1 MKIINNFNIKLT
13 LLATV
18 IMVFSCESLDTENI
32 SNPTQAQVLSSG
44 SDLPGFVSGGFI
56 TWWQANHIERPA
68 MALMIGG
75 DAVSCSW
82 GNFGMRRWGNEP
94 RETLNNSSS
103 ESPDYID
110 VLNEPWGRNHSAQF
124 TANSVITA
132 LESGVSTGFAESDIS
147 LEASAYLLR
156 GLARGYLA
164 LLFDKAFLTDQDTD
178 LGGVRETEPAS
189 YTDMLAGSLAD
200 LDKAIALGNA
210 NSFTIAS
217 GSLFNGLEGDQDWV
231 VEMASSYAARFLAQ
245 TPRTM
250 AENAAVDWT
259 AVKNYAS
266 NGLTSNF
273 APIANG
279 VQWYSY
285 QWASTAT
292 YGGTWAR
299 VDMRI
304 MNALD
309 PSQPTRYPLDG
320 SAPAA
325 TVSNDNRLETDFTEV
340 SNAFSQ
346 ARGLWFFGTHQ
357 HDRSSDPTYIDV
369 PDTQGPM
376 PVFVVADNQML
387 LAEAHLRLGDLGS
400 AAAILNDAA
409 NTRKAR
415 GGLADVDAGDATEIE
430 DAIWYER
437 FVEIL
442 NTAPGG
448 QFFDRRRM
456 ADRVDPDALDGLGG
470 LQRGTPAH
478 LPMPAPELELLQ
490 RDVYTFGGSS
500 DAGGI
505 GSGN

>member
-1 MKIINNFNIKLT
+1 MKIIDKFSSKLA
-13 LLATV
+13 LLTAV
-18 IMVFSCESLDTENI
+18 VMIFSCESLDTENI
-32 SNPTQAQVLSSG
+32 SNPTQDQVLSSG
-44 SDLPGFVSGGFI
+44 SDLPGFLAGGFL

-68 MALMIGG
+68 MALMVGG

-94 RETLNNSSS
+94 REQLNNSSS

-110 VLNEPWGRNHSAQF
+110 VLNEPWNRNHSGQF
-124 TANSVITA
+124 TANAVIIA
-132 LESGVSTGFAESDIS
+132 LESGVTTGFEESDDM

-156 GLARGYLA
+156 GLSRGYLA
-164 LLFDKAFLTDQDTD
+164 MLFDQAFLTDEDTD
-178 LGGVRETEPAS
+178 LNSVIDSEPTPYSA
-189 YTDMLAGSLAD
+189 MLAAAISD
-200 LDKAIALGNA
+200 LDMAISLSSTNT
-210 NSFTIAS
+210 FTIAS
-217 GSLFNGLEGDQDWV
+217 GGLFNGLTGDQDWLA
-231 VEMASSYAARFLAQ
+231 EMANSYAARFLAQ
-245 TPRTM
+245 TPRTP

-259 AVKNYAS
+259 AVRDYAL

-279 VQWYSY
+279 VQWFSY

-309 PSQPTRYPLDG
+309 PNQPTRYPLDG
-320 SAPAA
+320 SAPPA
-325 TVSNDNRLETDFTEV
+325 TVSDDKRLETDFKAV
-340 SNAFSQ
+340 ANAFSQ

-357 HDRSSDPTYIDV
+357 HDRSDDPNYIDI

-376 PVFVVADNQML
+376 PVFVVEDNQML
-387 LAEAHLRLGDLGS
+387 LAEAHLRLGNLAS
-400 AAAILNDAA
+400 AAAILNDDA
-409 NTRKAR
+409 NSRNAR
-415 GGLADVDAGDATEIE
+415 GNLPDVDPGNATEIE

-456 ADRVDPDALDGLGG
+456 ADRVDPAALDGLGG
-470 LQRGTPAH
+470 LQRGTPAQ
-478 LPMPAPELELLQ
+478 LPIPAPELELLQ
-490 RDVYTFGGSS
+490 RSVYTFGGAS

-505 GSGN
+505 GG